1 MKSWQIGKIVSLLL
15 LVVFVVIGVAGNAYA
30 QTENELGEFVPGNL
44 PPSVITPEP
53 TPTPAKP
60 ALNINILNDIKKRKV
75 LNVVMLGNDNLPFF
89 GEDDKGNLIG
99 VDVDIAKE
107 VADSLDVKVNFIRS
121 AKTFDEVVEGIYK
134 GEGDIAISKL
144 ARSLPRAQKVHYSKP
159 YLNFRQALLINRL
172 LLAQE
177 EAEGR
182 NIDTILIRDRQNFKK
197 TIGVLDGTV
206 YIKYAENIFPKA
218 TIKRFPTWE
227 KAVEAVVNGTVFA
240 LFRDELE
247 VRGIALSSPD
257 LSIKLRTVVLAE
269 TNDTRAM
276 ATSIENTPLADYVDL
291 YLDIQYKSQG
301 VNDLLQRY
309 KKTKQSA
316 K

>member
-1 MKSWQIGKIVSLLL
+1 MKNRQVGQIVALLL
-15 LVVFVVIGVAGNAYA
+15 LIFSLVVGIPSNGYA
-30 QTENELGEFVPGNL
+30 QVEANSTQSPPDYVP
-44 PPSVITPEP
+44 SITTPQTTSALSKP
-53 TPTPAKP
+53 TV
-60 ALNINILNDIKKRKV
+60 NINIIDEIKQRKE
-75 LNVVMLGNDNLPFF
+75 LKVVMLGNDNLPFF
-89 GEDDKGNLIG
+89 GEDEKGELIG

-107 VADSLDVKVNFIRS
+107 IADSLGVKTKFIRS
-121 AKTFDEVVEGIYK
+121 PKTFDEVVDAIYE

-144 ARSLPRAQKVHYSKP
+144 ARSLPRGQKVHYSKP

-177 EAEGR
+177 ESNGR
-182 NIDTILIRDRQNFKK
+182 NIETMLIRDRQSFNK
-197 TIGVLDGTV
+197 TIGILDGTV
-206 YIKYAENIFPKA
+206 YIKYAETLFPNA
-218 TIKRFPTWE
+218 VIKKFPTWE
-227 KAVEAVVNGTVFA
+227 KAVDAVVNGTVFA

-247 VRGIALSSPD
+247 VRGIVLSSPD

-269 TNDTRAM
+269 TNDTRAI
-276 ATSIENTPLADYVDL
+276 ATSVKNMHLADYVDL

-309 KKTKQSA
+309 KKIRQNA